1 MQNKQNGKSEV
12 PTAEAVEQAFVEV
25 VQRAC
30 ARRGAKMELERI
42 LKLFPDLLSEVPQV
56 QQIAR
61 AYHARQMRKV
71 NHA

>member
-1 MQNKQNGKSEV
+1 MQNTQNGQ
-12 PTAEAVEQAFVEV
+12 TQAELEA

-30 ARRGAKMELERI
+30 ARRGAKLELERI